1 MSRQGL
7 CPGRRAGQGKDS
19 EDRPGVVADLDVLKT
34 IMSVD
39 REGFGGP
46 PGVVSDLDI
55 LKTHMGVD
63 REGFGGS
70 PGVVAEATP
79 ALPPRLAIYAGSG
92 TAGTRYR
99 YSMNATRIVVP

>member
-7 CPGRRAGQGKDS
+7 CPGRQAGQGKDS
-19 EDRPGVVADLDVLKT
+19 EHRPGVVA
-34 IMSVD
+34 
-39 REGFGGP
+39 
-46 PGVVSDLDI
+46 DLDI

-79 ALPPRLAIYAGSG
+79 ALPLRLATYAGSG

>member
-1 MSRQGL
+1 MREGDALVGGFVSRQRL

-19 EDRPGVVADLDVLKT
+19 EDRPGIVAD
-34 IMSVD
+34 
-39 REGFGGP
+39 F
-46 PGVVSDLDI
+46 DI
-55 LKTHMGVD
+55 LKINMGVD

-79 ALPPRLAIYAGSG
+79 ALPPRLATYAGSG